1 VDAVRTAPARR
12 RAAKPCVDAA
22 RPAPG
27 RLITVEGIDG
37 AGKSTQVERL
47 AALLAGRGHRLVGT
61 REPGATALGHELRRV
76 VLGREIG
83 LSPDAELLLFLA
95 DRAEH
100 VATVIKPAL
109 EAGALVL
116 CDRFADSTLA
126 YQGYG
131 RGRDL
136 ARVRRWNAD
145 ASAGVEPDLT
155 LLLDCPIEL
164 GAGRRHRQTDRYH
177 VLDRDFHERVRQG
190 FLAEAAA
197 APTRIRVIDASRD
210 LDAVTAEVAG
220 VTLEWLA
227 ARGVGASASR

>member
-1 VDAVRTAPARR
+1 M
-12 RAAKPCVDAA
+12 
-22 RPAPG
+22 
-27 RLITVEGIDG
+27 
-37 AGKSTQVERL
+37 
-47 AALLAGRGHRLVGT
+47 
-61 REPGATALGHELRRV
+61 

-100 VATVIKPAL
+100 VATVIRPAL
-109 EAGALVL
+109 ADGALVL

-126 YQGYG
+126 YQGHG
-131 RGRDL
+131 RQRDL
-136 ARVRRWNAD
+136 ERVRRWND
-145 ASAGVEPDLT
+145 EAGGGLVPDLT

-164 GAGRRHRQTDRYH
+164 GAGRRHRETDRYQ

-197 APTRIRVIDASRD
+197 APTRIRLIDASRD
-210 LDAVTAEVAG
+210 LDVVTADVAR

-227 ARGVGASASR
+227 AEGIMPGAAG

>member
-1 VDAVRTAPARR
+1 MDAVATP
-12 RAAKPCVDAA
+12 
-22 RPAPG
+22 PG
-27 RLITVEGIDG
+27 CLITVEGIDG

-47 AALLAGRGHRLVGT
+47 AALLTAHGHRLVGT
-61 REPGATALGHELRRV
+61 REPGATALGRELRRM

-100 VATVIKPAL
+100 VATVIAPAL
-109 EAGALVL
+109 RSGAVVL

-131 RGRDL
+131 RERDL
-136 ARVRRWNAD
+136 DRVRRWNAE
-145 ASAGVEPDLT
+145 ANAGIEADLT

-164 GAGRRHRQTDRYH
+164 GAERRHRETDRYQ
-177 VLDRDFHERVRQG
+177 VLDRGFHERVRRG

-197 APTRIRVIDASRD
+197 APHRVRRIDASRD
-210 LDAVTAEVAG
+210 LDTVTAEVG
-220 VTLEWLA
+220 RVTLEWLA
-227 ARGVGASASR
+227 ARGVPAGEVRH

>member
-1 VDAVRTAPARR
+1 VDTAPT
-12 RAAKPCVDAA
+12 
-22 RPAPG
+22 APG
-27 RLITVEGIDG
+27 CLITVEGIDG

-47 AALLAGRGHRLVGT
+47 AALLTARGHRLVGT
-61 REPGATALGHELRRV
+61 REPGATALGRELRRV
-76 VLGREIG
+76 VLGREIA
-83 LSPDAELLLFLA
+83 LAPDAELLLFLA

-100 VATVIKPAL
+100 VATVIRPAL
-109 EAGALVL
+109 DTGALVL

-164 GAGRRHRQTDRYH
+164 GAGRRHRETDRYH

-197 APTRIRVIDASRD
+197 ASGRMRVIDASRD
-210 LDAVTAEVAG
+210 LDTVTAEVARI
-220 VTLEWLA
+220 TLEWLA
-227 ARGVGASASR
+227 ERGGSREATR